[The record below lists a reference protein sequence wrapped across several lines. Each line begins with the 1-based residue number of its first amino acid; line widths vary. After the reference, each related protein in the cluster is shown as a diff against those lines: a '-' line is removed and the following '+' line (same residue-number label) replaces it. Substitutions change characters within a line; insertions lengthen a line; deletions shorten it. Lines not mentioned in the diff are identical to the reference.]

1 MHEILLAAEQ
11 IRDELDGGFSRRHLE
26 VRHSSGSG
34 WDGEKERGETTLT
47 SCCWRVLFRRAQKWL
62 HPLHRMFSDVTTFS
76 KIVSSL
82 VVEGNELTHVCL
94 HRDVSS
100 VSDVVVD

>member
-1 MHEILLAAEQ
+1 MNSMAASRAATSRCVAQ
-11 IRDELDGGFSRRHLE
+11 TVRGGM
-26 VRHSSGSG
+26 VRKKG
-34 WDGEKERGETTLT
+34 KKKTTLT
-47 SCCWRVLFRRAQKWL
+47 SCCWRVLFRRPQKWL

-82 VVEGNELTHVCL
+82 VVEGNELTQVCL

-100 VSDVVVD
+100 SSAVVVD